1 RPPPPARRARSA
13 GRPAAHPPPPV
24 PPTAGPT
31 PRPARRSM
39 PRPGARPGGGT
50 VPAPPVPAP
59 LASTDPPSFLQP
71 AVSLARDHA
80 TAHTV
85 VMRTTTGRTRGM
97 TDMTE
102 GGSTRAAELEK
113 TSNETSP
120 RKGQATRRGGGDP
133 AGRGRTTIADG
144 VVEKI
149 AGMAARDVLGVHAMG
164 SGLSRTFGAVR
175 DRVPGGTKSVARG
188 VKAEVGEVQT
198 ALDLEI
204 VVDYGVS
211 IKDVARAVRENV
223 IAAVERMTGLEVV
236 EVNIA
241 VSEVKLPD
249 EEDDEEPESR
259 LQ

>member
-1 RPPPPARRARSA
+1 
-13 GRPAAHPPPPV
+13 
-24 PPTAGPT
+24 
-31 PRPARRSM
+31 
-39 PRPGARPGGGT
+39 
-50 VPAPPVPAP
+50 
-59 LASTDPPSFLQP
+59 
-71 AVSLARDHA
+71 
-80 TAHTV
+80 
-85 VMRTTTGRTRGM
+85 M

-102 GGSTRAAELEK
+102 GGSTRTAELEK
-113 TSNETSP
+113 TSGETS
-120 RKGQATRRGGGDP
+120 RKGQPTRRGGGDP

-175 DRVPGGTKSVARG
+175 DRVPGGSKSVTRG

-211 IKDVARAVRENV
+211 IKDVARDVRENV
-223 IAAVERMTGLEVV
+223 VAAVERMTGLEVV
-236 EVNIA
+236 EVNIS
-241 VSEVKLPD
+241 VSDVKLPD